1 MKLIS
6 IREFYEKDEQYL
18 PGKKVLDVDSISVT
32 VLISCSG
39 HFVDYRPIQ
48 SFLEGNP

>member
-18 PGKKVLDVDSISVT
+18 PGKKVLTVDSISES
-32 VLISCSG
+32 VLTTAG
-39 HFVDYRPIQ
+39 YLVDHRPIQ
-48 SFLEGNP
+48 SSVEGDS